1 MQDGYLQPRS
11 RVGVGTVGGKL
22 LRGNI
27 RGRGD
32 SGSPDLTGFLLKL
45 DSTGKDPEKPKF
57 EDLLRELLTGA

>member
-1 MQDGYLQPRS
+1 M
-11 RVGVGTVGGKL
+11 GTVGGKL

-57 EDLLRELLTGA
+57 EDSLRKLLTGA